1 MIFEQ
6 LFDQKSST
14 YTYIIASG
22 EGREAL
28 IIDPVIEHS
37 DDYSTILNNLDLK
50 LVKVIDTHIHAD
62 HISAL
67 NELNKRTNCIRV
79 MGEKSKSEVIDLR
92 IKDGEKIKVEE
103 VELQAIYTPGH
114 TDCSYSFLMSDRVFT
129 GDTLLINGSGRTDF
143 QNGNAYDAY
152 DSIFNKL
159 LKLPEK
165 TFVFPAHDYN
175 GKKFSTIE
183 NEKNNN
189 PRLQVS
195 SKEEYADIMNNLNL
209 ANPKMMDVA
218 VPANVKGLTLDTI
231 N

>member
-37 DDYSTILNNLDLK
+37 DEYSTILKNLDLK

-92 IKDGEKIKVEE
+92 IKDGEKINVEE

-114 TDCSYSFLMSDRVFT
+114 TDCSYSFLMNDRVFT

-165 TFVFPAHDYN
+165 TLVFPAHDYN

-218 VPANVKGLTLDTI
+218 VPANVKGLTLDNI